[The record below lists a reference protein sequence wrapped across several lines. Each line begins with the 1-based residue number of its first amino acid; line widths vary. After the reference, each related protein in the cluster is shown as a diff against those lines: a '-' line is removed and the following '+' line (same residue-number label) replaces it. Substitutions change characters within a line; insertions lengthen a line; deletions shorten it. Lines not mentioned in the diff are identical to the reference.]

1 MLPPGEGHTEERKG
15 GGERG
20 VGGGGERGVGGGGE
34 RGVGLGRHV
43 YKLVY
48 LLYREISAKASIV
61 HVTVAFNV
69 PPNCTE
75 SS

>member
-1 MLPPGEGHTEERKG
+1 MERRGEERRGGERKG
-15 GGERG
+15 
-20 VGGGGERGVGGGGE
+20 
-34 RGVGLGRHV
+34 GRHV

-69 PPNCTE
+69 PPYCTE